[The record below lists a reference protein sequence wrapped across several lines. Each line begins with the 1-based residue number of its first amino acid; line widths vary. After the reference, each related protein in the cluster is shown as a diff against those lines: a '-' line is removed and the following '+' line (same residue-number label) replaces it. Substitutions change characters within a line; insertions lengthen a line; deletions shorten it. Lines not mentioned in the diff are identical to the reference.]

1 MTRLWIL
8 SDLHMEADPAG
19 RRRLQAPECDVLVLA
34 GDVSEGDVRACVEAA
49 ARLADGR
56 PAVMVLGNHDLYGL
70 PIDRACAVAARIG
83 LPLGVHV
90 LERGSAEVEGI
101 RFAGGT
107 LWDEV
112 RERVEHEGGRRPDLT
127 HILSGA
133 EPDFFAPPP
142 FAPYG
147 EPVNVEEA
155 GRMRPATYAD
165 IRARHEATLA
175 AIRDAG
181 ADVVVTHYPPTA
193 RALSMAGGAAT
204 WVHGHVHGHSRET
217 RGDVDVILNA
227 AQSRA
232 FAERMVVEVG
242 PRTAPAP

>member
-8 SDLHMEADPAG
+8 SDLHLEADPAG
-19 RRRLQAPECDVLVLA
+19 GRRLEAPDFDVLVLA

-49 ARLADGR
+49 ARLAAGR

-70 PIDRACAVAARIG
+70 PVDRACAVAARIG

-90 LERGSAEVEGI
+90 LERDAAEVEGL

-112 RERVEHEGGRRPDLT
+112 RERVEHADGRRPDLT
-127 HILSGA
+127 HIMSGA

-147 EPVNVEEA
+147 EPVNVEEG
-155 GRMRPATYAD
+155 GRMRSATYAD

-175 AIRDAG
+175 AIRDAQ

-193 RALSMAGGAAT
+193 RALAMAGGAGT
-204 WVHGHVHGHSRET
+204 WVHGHVHGHSREV
-217 RGDVDVILNA
+217 RGGVDVVLNA

-232 FAERMVVEVG
+232 FAERMVLDVEPLRV
-242 PRTAPAP
+242 PAP